1 MHGRTGGPFSRLLAS
16 RSPVPRDFCRSLDK
30 LREPPMKRHIRI
42 TFCAAIGVLGL
53 AFANSL
59 VQAAESSTTWVYP
72 SSQLA
77 VKGGPDKNTSSFTQ
91 SESFDV
97 RSSND
102 PIRKVVAYYV
112 RQSGFEPPNWKI
124 LGRDFPYPD
133 HLPVGF
139 WMGPGEVD
147 DVPAR
152 VSITHDLRPDVA
164 HVSFLIVTEAGA
176 LNSISIT
183 RGKGEDKTWIQIHK
197 YGFKAIG
204 SSQGSQRTKP

>member
-1 MHGRTGGPFSRLLAS
+1 
-16 RSPVPRDFCRSLDK
+16 
-30 LREPPMKRHIRI
+30 MKRQIRI
-42 TFCAAIGVLGL
+42 SFCAAIGVLGL
-53 AFANSL
+53 AFATSS
-59 VQAAESSTTWVYP
+59 VQSAELLTTWVYP

-77 VKGGPDKNTSSFTQ
+77 AKGGPDNNTSSFTQ

-97 RSSND
+97 RSSD
-102 PIRKVVAYYV
+102 DAIRKVVAYYV
-112 RQSGFEPPNWKI
+112 RRSGFEPPNWKI
-124 LGRDFPYPD
+124 LGKEFPYPD

-176 LNSISIT
+176 LTSISIT
-183 RGKGEDKTWIQIHK
+183 RGKNEDKTWIQIHQH
-197 YGFKAIG
+197 GFKAMG
-204 SSQGSQRTKP
+204 SSQRFQRTEHRDRGPDYSGTPPTPPSKRVRTRRFDSSQ